1 MNKLKI
7 KKILT
12 DKYLAV
18 KMCIGV
24 AVICFPIYGIIN
36 FALEKKLQNSV
47 NMPELTYSVS
57 QTETEGIEEWEG
69 TYYSNTEDPQIL
81 IEFEEPVYINH
92 IQLDISFND
101 PPGQA
106 EVYYGQKPGQGFSAK
121 KRLFPNIADDEKIVF
136 DTKVK
141 KVTKLR
147 IDPAMY
153 AGVGMNIQA
162 IHINGVEKNLGRYI
176 FNADQALAFLI
187 ICLFVIS
194 PVIIIKNV
202 FKPENRHPQD
212 EN

>member
-1 MNKLKI
+1 MKV
-7 KKILT
+7 KKILA

-18 KMCIGV
+18 KMCIGA
-24 AVICFPIYGIIN
+24 AVICFPIYGLIN
-36 FALEKKLQNSV
+36 FALEKKLQNSG

-92 IQLDISFND
+92 IQLDISFNN

-106 EVYYGQKPGQGFSAK
+106 EVYYAQKPGQGFSAK
-121 KRLFPNIADDEKIVF
+121 NRLFPNIADDEKIVF

-153 AGVGMNIQA
+153 AGIGMNIQD

-194 PVIIIKNV
+194 PVVIVKNV
-202 FKPENRHPQD
+202 FKPENRQPQD

>member
-1 MNKLKI
+1 MKI

-18 KMCIGV
+18 KMCIVV
-24 AVICFPIYGIIN
+24 AVICFPIYGFIN
-36 FALEKKLQNSV
+36 FALEKKLQNSG

-101 PPGQA
+101 PPGQ
-106 EVYYGQKPGQGFSAK
+106 GFSTK
-121 KRLFPNIADDEKIVF
+121 NRLFPNIADDEKIVF
-136 DTKVK
+136 DTKAK
-141 KVTKLR
+141 KITKLR

-194 PVIIIKNV
+194 PVIIVKNV
-202 FKPENRHPQD
+202 FKPENRHPQG

>member
-1 MNKLKI
+1 MKI

-24 AVICFPIYGIIN
+24 AVICFPIYGFIN
-36 FALEKKLQNSV
+36 FALEEKLQNSG

-92 IQLDISFND
+92 IQLDISFNNQ
-101 PPGQA
+101 PGQA
-106 EVYYGQKPGQGFSAK
+106 EVYYAQKPGQGFSAK
-121 KRLFPNIADDEKIVF
+121 NRLFPNIADDEKIVF
-136 DTKVK
+136 DTKAK

-194 PVIIIKNV
+194 PVIILKNV